1 MWKDALLAY
10 AHFASIFVLVWFLA
24 KEWTLLKSGRN
35 RLEYRRL
42 AGTDIGY
49 ALAAAAV
56 LVTGASRL
64 LFGAK
69 PAAFYIHNLV
79 FHVKIALFV
88 LVGLI
93 SIKPTLVF
101 LRWRKAVAANA
112 EFRAT
117 EAEWRLVKRLVLLEM
132 HLVALIPLFAVLM
145 ARGIGYGG

>member
-10 AHFASIFVLVWFLA
+10 AHFAAIFALIWFLA
-24 KEWTLLKSGRN
+24 KEWTLLKSGCD

-42 AGTDIGY
+42 VNTDIGY
-49 ALAAAAV
+49 AVAAVAV

-69 PAAFYIHNLV
+69 PVALYIHNPV
-79 FHVKIALFV
+79 FHVKIGLFV

-101 LRWRKAVAANA
+101 LRWRKAIAANPQ
-112 EFRAT
+112 FRA
-117 EAEWRLVKRLVLLEM
+117 ADHEWRLVQRMVLLEM
-132 HLVALIPLFAVLM
+132 HVVALIPLFAVLM
-145 ARGIGYGG
+145 ARGIGYRG

>member
-1 MWKDALLAY
+1 M
-10 AHFASIFVLVWFLA
+10 ASGDDDSTAPINHAVSWFIL
-24 KEWTLLKSGRN
+24 GM
-35 RLEYRRL
+35 
-42 AGTDIGY
+42 AG
-49 ALAAAAV
+49 
-56 LVTGASRL
+56 
-64 LFGAK
+64 F
-69 PAAFYIHNLV
+69 
-79 FHVKIALFV
+79 FV
-88 LVGLI
+88 LVGLV